1 MWVSLIIFIFKIM
14 VLIAN
19 LLDILMIKWENI
31 ALTEI

>member
-14 VLIAN
+14 VLIDN